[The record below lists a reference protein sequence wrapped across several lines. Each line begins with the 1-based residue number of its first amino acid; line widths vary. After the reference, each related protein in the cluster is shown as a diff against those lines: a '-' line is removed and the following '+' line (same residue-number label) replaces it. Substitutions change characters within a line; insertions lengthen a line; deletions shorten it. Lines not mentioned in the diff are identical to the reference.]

1 MVIEK
6 MSPKTKEEKT
16 KKAGVGGGVPIPHEE
31 KNTGKEVKEE
41 EKREEEKRYVL
52 QYNKGVSEEGYTL
65 LKKEGKILTLTKD
78 KAVEIAE
85 KLMAKH
91 VDLTAVRI
99 CRIKGDI
106 LIPEQ
111 EISGRD
117 IVIRNRQVLPPEM
130 RGIIQEDLLDYMDQ
144 EEIGSIRNLIS
155 EYLRKKEQIEQ
166 FSRLA
171 VQRSAF
177 KRNKENV
184 EKLEEIAKK
193 YKEIKEQYEQIK
205 EAWDNIKTE
214 VEEYIEE
221 QEKQYP
227 SISRW
232 LRVEITGTGRT
243 IRRTSGRQR
252 ITGGKREVI
261 LRFLRDNRD
270 KRFTEKEIREQLKQ
284 RHQEYSWSQQST
296 WAPLKSLREEGI
308 IAQDEQGRYYLP

>member
-1 MVIEK
+1 MNKEK
-6 MSPKTKEEKT
+6 TSPKKEV
-16 KKAGVGGGVPIPHEE
+16 VGSGEPTTHEE
-31 KNTGKEVKEE
+31 KNTGKEVK
-41 EKREEEKRYVL
+41 EEKRYVL

-91 VDLTAVRI
+91 VNLTAVRI

-117 IVIRNRQVLPPEM
+117 IVVRNKQALPPEM

-177 KRNKENV
+177 KRNKKNV

-261 LRFLRDNRD
+261 LRFLRDN
-270 KRFTEKEIREQLKQ
+270 KGARFTEKEIRQRLK
-284 RHQEYSWSQQST
+284 EINSDYSWSQQST
-296 WAPLKSLREEGI
+296 WATIKSLREEGI
-308 IAQDEQGRYYLP
+308 INRDSEGRYFIP

>member
-1 MVIEK
+1 

-16 KKAGVGGGVPIPHEE
+16 KKEGVGGGVPTPHEE

-41 EKREEEKRYVL
+41 EKREEVKEEKRYVL

-65 LKKEGKILTLTKD
+65 LKKEGKILTFTKD

-117 IVIRNRQVLPPEM
+117 IVVKNKQVLPSEM
-130 RGIIQEDLLDYMDQ
+130 RGIIQEDLLDYMDEQ
-144 EEIGSIRNLIS
+144 EISAIRNLIA
-155 EYLRKKEQIEQ
+155 EYLRKRAEIET

-171 VQRSAF
+171 IQRSAF
-177 KRNKENV
+177 KRDKKNMQR
-184 EKLEEIAKK
+184 LEEITRR
-193 YKEIKEQYEQIK
+193 YRDTKERYEAIKEE
-205 EAWDNIKTE
+205 WDTVKQDVEGFI
-214 VEEYIEE
+214 EEYER
-221 QEKQYP
+221 KYP
-227 SISRW
+227 AIGRW
-232 LRVEITGTGRT
+232 LRIEITGVGRA

-252 ITGGKREVI
+252 VTGGKRQLI
-261 LRFLRDNRD
+261 LQFLRDNKGR
-270 KRFTEKEIREQLKQ
+270 KFSEKEIREQLKQ
-284 RHQEYSWSQQST
+284 RHQEYSWSQQSC

-308 IAQDEQGRYYLP
+308 IAQDEEGKYYLP